1 MEDQLGALLDS
12 QNISEVQELSAQVI
26 QEQMLLQQV
35 LQSHIMALVKL
46 QRKLQEQVAGTD
58 ERGNE

>member
-1 MEDQLGALLDS
+1 
-12 QNISEVQELSAQVI
+12 VI